1 MISEVEC
8 SDFIRQ
14 QVMQQKRQ
22 DEENMPHI
30 RGTNPHRSFAGR
42 SEGFKKISKVR
53 CDWDQDVMRTAKP
66 AVHASKIIT
75 NSWNSRISNSYKF
88 LQILTNSY
96 KFLHILQENGLPL
109 SFRAF
114 TRFEHISDS
123 QPQFLSSSAGDAQNV
138 LYTLL
143 ILAEDSLNVVYYD
156 P

>member
-22 DEENMPHI
+22 DEEDMPHI
-30 RGTNPHRSFAGR
+30 CGTNIPRSFAGR

-53 CDWDQDVMRTAKP
+53 CDWDQDVMHSAKP

-88 LQILTNSY
+88 LQMFTYSY

>member
-1 MISEVEC
+1 MQRLHPPASHATETARRGEHAANPWHEPSQVVCRSIGLRS
-8 SDFIRQ
+8 SD
-14 QVMQQKRQ
+14 
-22 DEENMPHI
+22 
-30 RGTNPHRSFAGR
+30 
-42 SEGFKKISKVR
+42 GFKKISKVL

-88 LQILTNSY
+88 LQIFTDSY